1 MSELAGYRVY
11 WGTSASNLTNVAS
24 VPGASASSYKVTG
37 LGKGTYYFK
46 VTAYDINGT
55 ESPQSAVASKVIL

>member
-11 WGTSASNLTNVAS
+11 WGTSASNLTSVVNV
-24 VPGASASSYKVTG
+24 PSASSSSYKITG
-37 LGKGTYYFK
+37 LGKGTYYFM